1 MANYGMMKTR
11 KRIAVAAGKD
21 AGRMG
26 GNWINK
32 MERKLGRFS
41 IPNLMLYITATIL
54 VVYLADFMLG
64 MGITG
69 YLTLTRR
76 AVFSGQVWR
85 LITFIFV
92 PPTYSVV
99 SLLFSLYFYYIIG
112 SGLEAQWGS
121 FRFNL
126 YYFCGMAGAI
136 LAAMITGYGSATY
149 LNLSLFLAFAAL
161 FPDFQVLLFFLF
173 PIKVKYLAY
182 LDWGLFAVSL
192 VFALISRDWGTVG
205 AIAASIAN
213 YFLFFG
219 GDIARYFR
227 DKKRYGAVRRNFR
240 REMKRNNNGYYR

>member
-1 MANYGMMKTR
+1 M
-11 KRIAVAAGKD
+11 
-21 AGRMG
+21 
-26 GNWINK
+26 NK
-32 MERKLGRFS
+32 MERKLGRFA

-64 MGITG
+64 MGIAG
-69 YLTLTRR
+69 YLTLTRA

-126 YYFCGMAGAI
+126 YYFCGMVGAI

-182 LDWGLFAVSL
+182 LDWGLFAISL
-192 VFALISRDWGTVG
+192 AFALIGRDWGTVG
-205 AIAASIAN
+205 AIVASIAN

-240 REMKRNNNGYYR
+240 REMKRNNNNGYYR